1 MSVPQRIAITG
12 ASGLIG
18 TALVGHLKSEGHTVQ
33 RFVRRPVVA
42 PDEIQWDPKTG
53 YVDIEALRGVDAIIH
68 LAGVGVG
75 DKRWSKKYKSEI
87 LNSRL
92 LGTTAI
98 AHAVNEVKAQILNSR
113 LLGTEAIAKAVAEVK
128 PQVFISASAI
138 GWYGESGNRA
148 VVESDRVGD
157 DFLAAVCREWEGAAD
172 LVTDVRTV
180 KIRTGLVL
188 DPTGGALGKMLPL
201 FRFGLGGK
209 LGNGKQWWS
218 WITLHDVIRAI
229 TFLLENKVS
238 GPVNLTSPNP
248 VTNQEFTSA
257 LARAMHRPA
266 LFPAPAIALKVALG
280 GFSSEILGSKKV
292 APQVLTDA
300 GFTWDYPHITNALTA
315 LIQE

>member
-1 MSVPQRIAITG
+1 MALPQRIAVTG

-18 TALVGHLKSEGHTVQ
+18 TALVGYLKSEGHTVQ
-33 RFVRRPVVA
+33 RLVRRPVVA

-53 YVDIEALRGVDAIIH
+53 YVDIEALRGVDAVIH

-75 DKRWSKKYKSEI
+75 DKRWTKKYKAEI

-98 AHAVNEVKAQILNSR
+98 AR
-113 LLGTEAIAKAVAEVK
+113 AVAEVK

-148 VVESDRVGD
+148 VIESDKVGD
-157 DFLAAVCREWEGAAD
+157 DFLAAVCREWEAAAD
-172 LVTDVRTV
+172 IAHGVRTV

-201 FRFGLGGK
+201 FRLGLGGK

-229 TFLLENKVS
+229 SFILENKIE

-266 LFPAPAIALKVALG
+266 LFPAPALALKVALG

-292 APQVLTDA
+292 IPQELMNA

-315 LIQE
+315 LIED

>member
-1 MSVPQRIAITG
+1 MPVPQRIAVTG

-18 TALVGHLKSEGHTVQ
+18 TALVGYLKSEGHTVQ
-33 RFVRRPVVA
+33 RLVRRAVVA

-53 YVDIEALRGVDAIIH
+53 YVDIESLRGVDAVIH

-98 AHAVNEVKAQILNSR
+98 AN
-113 LLGTEAIAKAVAEVK
+113 AVAEVK
-128 PQVFISASAI
+128 PQLFISASAI

-148 VVESDRVGD
+148 VVESDRAGD

-172 LVTDVRTV
+172 LAAGVRTV

-201 FRFGLGGK
+201 FRLGLGGK
-209 LGNGKQWWS
+209 LGSGKQWWS

-229 TFLLENKVS
+229 TFILEKPIS

-248 VTNQEFTSA
+248 VTNQEFTAA

-266 LFPAPAIALKVALG
+266 LFPAPAIALKIALG

-292 APQVLTDA
+292 IPQSLTEA
-300 GFTWDYPHITNALTA
+300 GFTWDYPHISSALKA
-315 LIQE
+315 LIEE

>member
-1 MSVPQRIAITG
+1 MAIPQRIAITG

-18 TALVGHLKSEGHTVQ
+18 SALVGHLKSEGHTVQ
-33 RFVRRPVVA
+33 RLVRRAPIS
-42 PDEIQWDPKTG
+42 PDEIQWDPKSG
-53 YVDIEALRGVDAIIH
+53 YVDIEALRGVDAVIH

-75 DKRWSKKYKSEI
+75 DKRWTKKYKAEI

-98 AHAVNEVKAQILNSR
+98 AH
-113 LLGTEAIAKAVAEVK
+113 AVAEVK

-148 VVESDRVGD
+148 VVETDSAGN
-157 DFLAAVCREWEGAAD
+157 DFLAAVCREWESAAD
-172 LVTDVRTV
+172 LAGDVRTV

-209 LGNGKQWWS
+209 LGSGKQWWS
-218 WITLHDVIRAI
+218 WITLHDVVRAI
-229 TFLLENKVS
+229 VFALENKIS
-238 GPVNLTSPNP
+238 GPMNLTSPNP

-257 LARAMHRPA
+257 LARALKRPA
-266 LFPAPAIALKVALG
+266 LFPAPAIALKIALG
-280 GFSSEILGSKKV
+280 GFSSEVLGSKKV
-292 APQVLTDA
+292 IPAALTEA
-300 GFTWDYPHITNALTA
+300 GFTWDYPHITSALSV
-315 LIQE
+315 LVES

>member
-33 RFVRRPVVA
+33 RLVRRAVVA
-42 PDEIQWDPKTG
+42 QDEIQWDPKSG
-53 YVDIEALRGVDAIIH
+53 YVDLEALRGVDAVIH

-75 DKRWSKKYKSEI
+75 DKRWSKKYRSEI

-98 AHAVNEVKAQILNSR
+98 ANAV
-113 LLGTEAIAKAVAEVK
+113 TEVK

-172 LVTDVRTV
+172 LATGVRTV

-188 DPTGGALGKMLPL
+188 DPTGGALGKMLPI

-229 TFLLENKVS
+229 TFILENPVA

-266 LFPAPAIALKVALG
+266 LFPAPAFALKLALG
-280 GFSSEILGSKKV
+280 GFSSEVLGSKKV
-292 APQVLTDA
+292 NPQVLTEA
-300 GFTWDYPHITNALTA
+300 GFTWDYPHITTA
-315 LIQE
+315 LLALVEE

>member
-42 PDEIQWDPKTG
+42 PDEIQWDPKSG

-98 AHAVNEVKAQILNSR
+98 AHAVNEVK
-113 LLGTEAIAKAVAEVK
+113 

-157 DFLAAVCREWEGAAD
+157 DFLAAVCREWEAAAD

-229 TFLLENKVS
+229 TFLLESKVA

-292 APQVLTDA
+292 VPQALTDA

>member
-18 TALVGHLKSEGHTVQ
+18 TALVGQLKSEGHTVQ

-98 AHAVNEVKAQILNSR
+98 AHAVNEVK
-113 LLGTEAIAKAVAEVK
+113 

-138 GWYGESGNRA
+138 GWYGESGNRS

-201 FRFGLGGK
+201 FRLGLGGK

-229 TFLLENKVS
+229 SFLLESKVS

-266 LFPAPAIALKVALG
+266 LFPAPAIALKIALG

-292 APQVLTDA
+292 MPQALTDA

-315 LIQE
+315 LVQE

>member
-42 PDEIQWDPKTG
+42 SDEIQWDPKTG
-53 YVDIEALRGVDAIIH
+53 YVDIDALRGVDAIIH

-75 DKRWSKKYKSEI
+75 DKRWSKKYKAEI

-98 AHAVNEVKAQILNSR
+98 ANAAN
-113 LLGTEAIAKAVAEVK
+113 EVK

-148 VVESDRVGD
+148 VIETDRVGD

-172 LVTDVRTV
+172 LATGTRVV

-201 FRFGLGGK
+201 FRLGLGGK

-218 WITLHDVIRAI
+218 WITLHDQIRAI
-229 TFLLENKVS
+229 TFLLENNIS
-238 GPVNLTSPNP
+238 GPVNITSPKP

-266 LFPAPAIALKVALG
+266 LFPAPAIALKIALG

-292 APQVLTDA
+292 MPHALTEA
-300 GFTWDYPHITNALTA
+300 GFSWDYPHITSALTA
-315 LIQE
+315 LIPK

>member
-42 PDEIQWDPKTG
+42 SDEIQWDPKTG

-75 DKRWSKKYKSEI
+75 DKRWTKKYKAEI

-98 AHAVNEVKAQILNSR
+98 ANAVN
-113 LLGTEAIAKAVAEVK
+113 EVK

-148 VVESDRVGD
+148 VIESDRAGD

-172 LVTDVRTV
+172 LVTGTRVV

-188 DPTGGALGKMLPL
+188 DPTGGALGRMLPL
-201 FRFGLGGK
+201 FRLGLGVK

-218 WITLHDVIRAI
+218 WITLHDQIRAI
-229 TFLLENKVS
+229 TFLLENNIS

-257 LARAMHRPA
+257 LAQAMHRPA
-266 LFPAPAIALKVALG
+266 LFPAPAIALKIALG

-292 APQVLTDA
+292 IPHALSEA
-300 GFTWDYPHITNALTA
+300 GFTWDYPHITSALTA
-315 LIQE
+315 LVPK